1 MRPVWVAGCVLLI
14 VSVAFA
20 QSDRGTVTGTISDQT
35 NAVIPGAS
43 VVAANTENGTRF
55 ETISTETGNYTLTQ
69 LPAGIYQLSVELPGF
84 KKYVRQGITVQV
96 AQTLRIDVALEVGA
110 NTDEVTI
117 TADAPLLRTES
128 SDVSY
133 VIKAPDQLPIF
144 GVGGNL
150 SGSAGIRNPYAMMQ
164 MIPGSTWVPNSLVR
178 LNGTP
183 ANTQSW
189 RVEGQDAS
197 NSGTPGV
204 PAQSQPSVDAIQEV
218 AIQTSNFAAEYGQVG
233 GGVFNVTMRSGTNQF
248 HGTAYEYFVNEAFNA
263 GNPNVTGDP
272 AGNPRPRARRNDYG
286 FTVGGPIKRDK
297 TFFFGGF
304 EQFRETT
311 VVNNQ
316 FQTVPTAA
324 YRNGDFSKGLVFNPD
339 GSPRLLTTSVGCPIA
354 TPAPCPILD
363 PLGRPMQEGMIYDPL
378 TTRTADGRVFRD
390 PFPNNIIP
398 SYRWDPVAV
407 KIQALFPPTNG
418 PTANGLTQNYINPYT
433 YSRITEVPSVKIDQ
447 LIGNKGKLSFFW
459 QRTKTTNPNG
469 NTIFGRS
476 DGLPDPITEALG
488 TFQTAPLY
496 RLNYDHTLSPTLLLH
511 LGAGYRSNYFFVPS
525 VTRDGKV
532 TNYNAERE
540 LGLRGGI
547 ENKFFPTMMGFL
559 ATNGTG
565 GMKTIGSE
573 AGTTQITQSPTF
585 NATFN
590 WVKNNHSYKFGSEFR
605 TEGYPPIVD
614 GNTDGVYTFSA
625 AETGQPFQTAPVNG
639 ANVGFGYASFLL
651 GLVDQVQMSNPTHPR
666 TGKKQLGLYAQD
678 TWKVTRRF
686 TLDYGLR
693 YDYSTYLREQ
703 YGRAPEFS
711 PTTIHPTLGIPGAA
725 IYDGHGPGRCNC
737 DIAHNYPYAFG
748 PRLGGAYQITPKTV
762 FRTGFG
768 IVYSGTAVNNNSS
781 SGLAGSSAT
790 TVAPS
795 FGVPVT
801 TLSAGLPLSFRPA
814 PWPNYDPGY
823 FPTFPRNGVPNP
835 GPGPVW
841 MDPNAGRPAR
851 QYQWSVGFQR
861 EITQNLAVDVT
872 YVGNRG
878 VWWQA
883 PALLNLNANTPE
895 RLKSFG
901 LDINSA
907 ADRALLLSRMDSPA
921 VVARGFKVPYAGF
934 PAGQLLAQALR
945 PFPQFAGIPTAFN
958 TFPVAIPVY
967 WNPMGKTWYDAL
979 QVKGTQRLSHGL
991 TLLSTFSWSKSLSLG
1006 SEVGE
1011 PNPGSFGNAQFNNVF
1026 DLKTN
1031 KYISGYDQPFLFNL
1045 SVNYTTPKI
1054 STNKILSSVL
1064 GSWTYGVFVQ
1074 YASGMPLQVPNA
1086 QTSLD
1091 SSLFQGP
1098 SFANRK
1104 PGEPLFTVDLNCH
1117 CYDPNK
1123 TFVLNPNAWEDP
1135 PFGQFGSSAAYYSD
1149 YRKQRRPAEN
1159 MNLGRTFRIREGMT
1173 FSLRMELSNVFN
1185 RAYWADPTLTS
1196 LTNAKQLQTRLPN
1209 GNTAAGF
1216 GRVLATAPTAFG
1228 STLNLAPRQGLLI
1241 ARVTF

>member
-1 MRPVWVAGCVLLI
+1 MRLLLATLCVLLI
-14 VSVAFA
+14 VPVVFA
-20 QSDRGTVTGTISDQT
+20 QSDRGAITGAVSDQT
-35 NAVIPGAS
+35 SAVIPGAS
-43 VVAANTENGTRF
+43 IVATNTETAARYP
-55 ETISTETGNYTLTQ
+55 TVSTETGNYTLAQ
-69 LPAGIYQLSVELPGF
+69 LPAGVYQLSVELPGF

-96 AQTLRIDVALEVGA
+96 AQTLRIDVVLEVGA
-110 NTDEVTI
+110 ATDEVTI

-133 VIKAPDQLPIF
+133 VIKAPDQLPLF
-144 GVGGNL
+144 GIGGVL
-150 SGSAGIRNPYAMMQ
+150 SGSAGIRNPYAIVQ
-164 MIPGSTWVPNSLVR
+164 MIPGSTWTPNSLVR

-183 ANTQSW
+183 ANTQAW

-248 HGTAYEYFVNEAFNA
+248 HGSGYDYFVNEAFNS
-263 GNPNVTGDP
+263 GNPFTNDP
-272 AGNPRPRARRNDYG
+272 ISNRRPRARRNDYG
-286 FTVGGPIKRDK
+286 FTVGGPIRRDK
-297 TFFFGGF
+297 TFFFGSF

-311 VVNNQ
+311 IVNNQ
-316 FQTVPTAA
+316 YQTVPTAA
-324 YRNGDFSKGLVFNPD
+324 YRNGDF
-339 GSPRLLTTSVGCPIA
+339 RTAITSRVIGV
-354 TPAPCPILD
+354 D
-363 PLGRPMQEGMIYDPL
+363 PLGRQMLEGMIYDPAM
-378 TTRTADGRVFRD
+378 THTAPDGRVFRD

-398 SYRWDPVAV
+398 RDRWDPVAV

-418 PTANGLTQNYINPYT
+418 PSANDLIQNYINPYKT
-433 YSRITEVPSVKIDQ
+433 SRTTEVPSVKIDQ
-447 LIGNKGKLSFFW
+447 LIGKGRLSFFW
-459 QRTKTTNPNG
+459 QRTKTSNPNG

-476 DGLPDPITEALG
+476 DGLPDPLTEALG
-488 TFQTAPLY
+488 TFQNAPLY
-496 RLNYDHTLSPTLLLH
+496 RLNYDHTLSPALLLH

-525 VTRDGKV
+525 VTTTGKV
-532 TNYNAERE
+532 TNYNAEKE

-547 ENKFFPTMMGFL
+547 ENKFFPSMSGFL
-559 ATNGTG
+559 TTNGTG
-565 GMKTIGSE
+565 GMKAIGSE

-585 NATFN
+585 NATLN
-590 WVKNNHSYKFGSEFR
+590 WVKDNHSYKFGSEFR

-625 AETGQPFQTAPVNG
+625 AETGQPFQTANVNG

-678 TWKVTRRF
+678 SWKVTRKF
-686 TLDYGLR
+686 TFDYGLR

-781 SGLAGSSAT
+781 AGLAGSTAT
-790 TVAPS
+790 TAALS

-814 PWPNYDPGY
+814 PWPSYDPGY
-823 FPTFPRNGVPNP
+823 FPTFPRNGPPTP
-835 GPGPVW
+835 GLGPVW

-861 EITQNLAVDVT
+861 EITSDLVVEAS

-901 LDINSA
+901 LDINNA
-907 ADRALLLSRMDSPA
+907 ADRRLLLLQMDNPEVA
-921 VVARGFKVPYAGF
+921 ARGFKVPYPGF
-934 PAGQLLAQALR
+934 PTGQVLAQALR
-945 PFPQFAGIPTAFN
+945 PFPQFAGIPSAFN
-958 TFPVAIPVY
+958 PSPVAIPVY
-967 WNPMGKTWYDAL
+967 WNPMGKPWYDAL
-979 QVKGTQRLSHGL
+979 QVKATQRLAHGL
-991 TLLSTFSWSKSLSLG
+991 TLLSTFSWSKALTLG
-1006 SEVGE
+1006 TEIGE
-1011 PNPGSFGNAQFNNVF
+1011 PNPGSTGNAVFNNVF
-1026 DLKTN
+1026 DRKTN
-1031 KYISGYDQPFLFNL
+1031 KYISVYDQPFFFNL
-1045 SVNYTTPKI
+1045 SLTYTTPK
-1054 STNKILSSVL
+1054 TNSNQVLSK
-1064 GSWTYGVFVQ
+1064 VFSNWMFGAYMQ
-1074 YASGMPLQVPNA
+1074 RASGFPMQVPNA
-1086 QTSLD
+1086 QTSLE
-1091 SSLFQGP
+1091 SYLFQGP

-1104 PGEPLFTVDLNCH
+1104 PGVPPFAVDMNCH

-1135 PFGQFGSSAAYYSD
+1135 PPGQFGSSAAYYSD
-1149 YRKQRRPAEN
+1149 YRKQRRPHEN
-1159 MNLGRTFRIREGMT
+1159 MNLGRTFQIREGMT
-1173 FSLRMELSNVFN
+1173 FSLRMEFTNIFN
-1185 RAYWADPTLTS
+1185 RSYWADPTGTA
-1196 LTNAKQLQTRLPN
+1196 LTNFKQLQTYQKN
-1209 GNTAAGF
+1209 GNTASGF
-1216 GRVLATAPTAFG
+1216 GRVLTTGATAFG
-1228 STLNLAPRQGLLI
+1228 TTANLLPRQGVLV
-1241 ARVTF
+1241 ARFTF

>member
-1 MRPVWVAGCVLLI
+1 
-14 VSVAFA
+14 
-20 QSDRGTVTGTISDQT
+20 
-35 NAVIPGAS
+35 
-43 VVAANTENGTRF
+43 
-55 ETISTETGNYTLTQ
+55 
-69 LPAGIYQLSVELPGF
+69 
-84 KKYVRQGITVQV
+84 
-96 AQTLRIDVALEVGA
+96 
-110 NTDEVTI
+110 
-117 TADAPLLRTES
+117 
-128 SDVSY
+128 
-133 VIKAPDQLPIF
+133 
-144 GVGGNL
+144 
-150 SGSAGIRNPYAMMQ
+150 
-164 MIPGSTWVPNSLVR
+164 
-178 LNGTP
+178 
-183 ANTQSW
+183 
-189 RVEGQDAS
+189 
-197 NSGTPGV
+197 
-204 PAQSQPSVDAIQEV
+204 VDAIQEV
-218 AIQTSNFAAEYGQVG
+218 AIQTSNYAAEYGQVG

-248 HGTAYEYFVNEAFNA
+248 HGTAYDYFVNEAFNA
-263 GNPNVTGDP
+263 GNPFTNDP
-272 AGNPRPRARRNDYG
+272 NSNPRPRARRNDYG
-286 FTVGGPIKRDK
+286 FTVGGPIRRDK
-297 TFFFGGF
+297 TFFFGSF

-311 VVNNQ
+311 IVNNQ
-316 FQTVPTAA
+316 YQTIPTAA
-324 YRNGDFSKGLVFNPD
+324 YRNGDFRSAI
-339 GSPRLLTTSVGCPIA
+339 TTRVIG
-354 TPAPCPILD
+354 TD
-363 PLGRPMQEGMIYDPL
+363 PLGRQMLEGMIYDPT
-378 TTRTADGRVFRD
+378 TTRTAPDGRVFRD
-390 PFPNNIIP
+390 PFPNNMITRD
-398 SYRWDPVAV
+398 RWDPVAV

-418 PTANGLTQNYINPYT
+418 PFADALTQNYINPYKT
-433 YSRITEVPSVKIDQ
+433 SRVTEVPSVKIDQ
-447 LIGNKGKLSFFW
+447 LIGKGRLSFFW

-488 TFQTAPLY
+488 TFQNAPLY

-511 LGAGYRSNYFFVPS
+511 LGAGYRSNNFFVPS
-525 VTRDGKV
+525 VTTTGKV
-532 TNYNAERE
+532 TNYNAEKE

-547 ENKFFPTMMGFL
+547 ENKFFPTMSGFL

-565 GMKTIGSE
+565 GMKGIGSE

-585 NATFN
+585 NATLN

-625 AETGQPFQTAPVNG
+625 AETGQPFQNAPVNG

-711 PTTIHPTLGIPGAA
+711 PTTLHPTLGIPGAA

-762 FRTGFG
+762 FRLGFG

-790 TVAPS
+790 TAAPS

-814 PWPNYDPGY
+814 PWPTYDPGY

-851 QYQWSVGFQR
+851 QYQWSVGLQR
-861 EITQNLAVDVT
+861 EITSNLVVEAS

-901 LDINSA
+901 LDVNSA
-907 ADRALLLSRMDSPA
+907 ADRTLLLSRMDSPA
-921 VVARGFKVPYAGF
+921 VAARGFKVPYPGF
-934 PAGQLLAQALR
+934 PAGQVLAQALR
-945 PFPQFAGIPTAFN
+945 PFPQFAGTPSPFN
-958 TFPVAIPVY
+958 PSPIAIPVY

-979 QVKGTQRLSHGL
+979 QVKATQRLSHGL
-991 TLLSTFSWSKSLSLG
+991 TLLSTFSWSKALTLG
-1006 SEVGE
+1006 TEIGE
-1011 PNPGSFGNAQFNNVF
+1011 PNPGSTGNAVFNNVF
-1026 DLKTN
+1026 DRKTN
-1031 KYISGYDQPFLFNL
+1031 KYISVYDQPFFFNL
-1045 SVNYTTPKI
+1045 SLTYTTPRI
-1054 STNKILSSVL
+1054 STNNVLSKVL
-1064 GSWTYGVFVQ
+1064 GDWTVGAYMQ
-1074 YASGMPLQVPNA
+1074 RASGFPMPVPNA
-1086 QTSLD
+1086 QTSLE
-1091 SSLFQGP
+1091 SYLFQGA

-1104 PGEPLFTVDLNCH
+1104 PGEPLFTVDMNCH

-1135 PFGQFGSSAAYYSD
+1135 PFGQFGNSAAYYSD
-1149 YRKQRRPAEN
+1149 YRKQRRPHEN
-1159 MNLGRTFRIREGMT
+1159 LNLGRTFRVREGIT
-1173 FSLRMELSNVFN
+1173 FSLRMEVTNVFN
-1185 RAYWADPTLTS
+1185 RAYWGDPTGTA
-1196 LTNAKQLQTRLPN
+1196 LTNFKQLQTYFPN

-1216 GRVLATAPTAFG
+1216 GRVLTTGATAFG
-1228 STLNLAPRQGLLI
+1228 TTANLLPRQGVLI
-1241 ARVTF
+1241 GRITF